1 MSSRGKTLDAA
12 FVEARTIGDAVV
24 AKSCALSSIA
34 LDAFSSASSTIKKL
48 DVSDNGLRSL
58 SGVASTSLTWIS
70 AGNNALEAEA
80 LRALGDGCPRARTV
94 NVSGN
99 ASLRTLKGVEKM
111 KALAALIASECA
123 IEDLSAV
130 KGLKELN
137 TLVCAE
143 CELEDVGDSLSE
155 SPALRKLNLSRNK
168 IRKFS
173 ADALKSSSGLRELRV
188 SHNALKAIPACVR
201 ETTNLRIL
209 DVGYN
214 KIDNWGS
221 LGDLRALRRLEQLSL
236 RGCPIA
242 SEPGY
247 EEKIIAMCPRLKILD
262 GRKVGEPRRER
273 HPEDGGDRQAQ
284 RNIDKGAGGVDS
296 DDADIAAVQAS
307 AVVEEEDAPRE
318 KKAKK
323 EKKDKK
329 TKRLADAD
337 DDAGEGESSFLDAFV
352 GKNKGK
358 LLGAQGVK
366 EQAEKSSDESKR
378 TGVVGVFENKDL
390 KRKGPSG
397 SAAFKA
403 LSTRAIVDVGSWDD
417 DEPVKKKPAAE
428 ATVKKKD
435 LKDMTPEERKAHLKL
450 SRKRGY

>member
-12 FVEARTIGDAVV
+12 LVEARTIGDAVV
-24 AKSCALSSIA
+24 AKSCALSFIA
-34 LDAFSSASSTIKKL
+34 SDAFASASSTIKKL
-48 DVSDNGLRSL
+48 DISDNGLRSL

-70 AGNNALEAEA
+70 AAKNALWAEA

-137 TLVCAE
+137 TLVCGE
-143 CELEDVGDSLSE
+143 CSVEDVGDALSE
-155 SPALRKLNLSRNK
+155 SPALRKLNLSRNN

-173 ADALKSSSGLRELRV
+173 ADALKSSGGLRELRV

-221 LGDLRALRRLEQLSL
+221 LGDLRALRRLEQLFL

-242 SEPGY
+242 SEQGY

-273 HPEDGGDRQAQ
+273 AVEDERQAP
-284 RNIDKGAGGVDS
+284 RYVDKEAGSESGGEDY
-296 DDADIAAVQAS
+296 DD
-307 AVVEEEDAPRE
+307 DAPRE
-318 KKAKK
+318 PVVEHEEDERREKKTKK
-323 EKKDKK
+323 EKKEKK
-329 TKRLADAD
+329 TKRRVDDAD
-337 DDAGEGESSFLDAFV
+337 EGERSFLEVFV

-358 LLGAQGVK
+358 LLGAQGAK
-366 EQAEKSSDESKR
+366 EEAEKSSDESKR

-417 DEPVKKKPAAE
+417 DEPVKNKSAVE
-428 ATVKKKD
+428 VTKKKD
-435 LKDMTPEERKAHLKL
+435 LKDMTPDERKAHLKL